1 MKKLSEFQ
9 VLHSAKNL
17 DEAVNGAMDPF
28 LSKEGMKGINGGNV
42 PPDCC
47 DAVCLPDEMGGCSCH
62 SGILA

>member
-17 DEAVNGAMDPF
+17 DQAVNGATDPF
-28 LSKEGMKGINGGNV
+28 LSDKALREISGGLM
-42 PPDCC
+42 DEAC